1 MPKTAAA
8 FITMCAVMGLAVA
21 DCAAEESE
29 EVKLARMLQTISKS
43 FGLHQ
48 SEDKTLRTKLVARL
62 FACGTLDGMLS
73 KIDISNSVRL
83 EMASDMFFKAS
94 VTFSD
99 GMIPSEFRR
108 LAVNATEHIFKLN
121 ANENKREMFLLLR
134 NCAGLSEQ
142 PQQVDDAILQLT
154 LEPPPE

>member
-1 MPKTAAA
+1 MPKTAAT
-8 FITMCAVMGLAVA
+8 FITMCAVMRLAVA

-29 EVKLARMLQTISKS
+29 EVKLARMLQTLSKS

-62 FACGTLDGMLS
+62 FGCGTLYGMLS

-99 GMIPSEFRR
+99 RMIPSEFRR
-108 LAVNATEHIFKLN
+108 LAENETEHIFKLN

-134 NCAGLSEQ
+134 NCAGFSEQ
-142 PQQVDDAILQLT
+142 PQQVDDSILELT
-154 LEPPPE
+154 REPPPE